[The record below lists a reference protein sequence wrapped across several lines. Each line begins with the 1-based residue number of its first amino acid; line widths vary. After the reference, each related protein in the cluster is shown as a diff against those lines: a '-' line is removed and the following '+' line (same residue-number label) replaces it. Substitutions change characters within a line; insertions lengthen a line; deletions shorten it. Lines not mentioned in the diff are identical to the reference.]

1 MYIKLDSFF
10 IDRIEE
16 LTGRKYD
23 KAGNYLKSEEIYS
36 ILEDLLDELEKTQ
49 DKFTEYIKKV
59 DENYIEKK
67 VDPYEFYG
75 VSESDFVWEN
85 Q

>member
-16 LTGRKYD
+16 LTGHKYER
-23 KAGNYLKSEEIYS
+23 AGNYLAAEKINSV
-36 ILEDLLDELEKTQ
+36 LEDLVDELEKTQ
-49 DKFTEYIKKV
+49 NKFAEYTKKV
-59 DENYIEKK
+59 DEDYIQKK

-75 VSESDFVWEN
+75 VSESDFV
-85 Q
+85 